1 MTDQTPDFKPS
12 GRTGSAGGAPPA
24 VQHKAVQHKTELH
37 PGTLLCPV
45 PVVMVTSGADG
56 YAELRPN
63 IVTVAWAGTV
73 NSDPPMVSISLRP
86 ERHSHD
92 AILKTG
98 ECVINLVHREL
109 AEACDFCGVRS
120 GRDVDKFEV
129 CDLTPVPMPTMTT
142 APAIAE
148 SPLNL
153 ACKVRSHQRL
163 GSHTL
168 ILLEITAVT
177 VSDALLDEA
186 GGLHLERAR
195 LVAYNHGQYT
205 PLGAPIGF
213 FGYAVAAPDIRKR
226 RLQALEISRLAGT
239 GPQSITQSAAKQPLE
254 GPLRQPGRKP
264 PKDRRLNGKRPRR
277 KSDT

>member
-1 MTDQTPDFKPS
+1 MTDQLSDSKQTAQ
-12 GRTGSAGGAPPA
+12 TGDAGEQRPPA
-24 VQHKAVQHKTELH
+24 QSKTELR
-37 PGTLLCPV
+37 PGTLLAPV
-45 PVVMVTSGADG
+45 PVVLVTSGADG
-56 YAELRPN
+56 YAEQRPN

-109 AEACDFCGVRS
+109 TEACDFCGVRS
-120 GRDVDKFEV
+120 GRDTDKFEA
-129 CDLTPVPMPTMTT
+129 CGLTPAPMPTMAA

-153 ACKVRSHQRL
+153 ACKVRSHQQL

-168 ILLEITAVT
+168 ILLEVTAVT
-177 VSDALLDEA
+177 ASDALLDEN

-195 LVAYNHGQYT
+195 LIAYNHGQYT
-205 PLGAPIGF
+205 ALGEPVGF

-226 RLQALEISRLAGT
+226 RLRALTASHRSAAESRPAPAQSAKKARRQN
-239 GPQSITQSAAKQPLE
+239 PQSRPRAGRSPKGKQT
-254 GPLRQPGRKP
+254 R
-264 PKDRRLNGKRPRR
+264 GKRA
-277 KSDT
+277 T